1 MSTLYA
7 LLAGIL
13 SGTLMGWVIG
23 FGHRLEPSIPI
34 HNGLLKGWVITT
46 DHEALVCTDPIVFI
60 HAKQIECP

>member
-46 DHEALVCTDPIVFI
+46 DNESLICTDPIVFI